1 MANLQLVAEHTG
13 AHPDFPV
20 AAALYK
26 LHKSFLLLVSD
37 QPEFGIGTVAI
48 SGPPTDLYPNA
59 TSSPLSSFGLK
70 NNMLTNLVGKTASKS
85 LMAPVLS
92 LVLIKNTSL
101 KQEVRLKAVMSCV
114 IGLLEAAKVA
124 KE

>member
-48 SGPPTDLYPNA
+48 SGPHGSVSQCHQFT
-59 TSSPLSSFGLK
+59 
-70 NNMLTNLVGKTASKS
+70 VI
-85 LMAPVLS
+85 
-92 LVLIKNTSL
+92 LIRAEK
-101 KQEVRLKAVMSCV
+101 
-114 IGLLEAAKVA
+114 
-124 KE
+124 